1 MRKTVSGLYAITPGL
16 ADSTLLIGKVDAAL
30 RGGACVVQYRN
41 KAADEQLRHEQ
52 ALAIARLCRG
62 AGACFI
68 VNDSIKLARD
78 VAADGVHL
86 GKDDDGVD
94 AARALLG
101 PAKLIGVSCY
111 NQLWRARDA
120 VAQGADYVA
129 FGSFFPS
136 PTKPGTVTAS
146 RDLLRAAKKFP
157 LPIVAIGGIT
167 PENAAGLI
175 EAGADAV
182 AVVSAVFDAPD
193 VERAAR
199 RIAGLFAAH
208 SGSLNCNH
216 ENEKRDSFR

>member
-1 MRKTVSGLYAITPGL
+1 M
-16 ADSTLLIGKVDAAL
+16 
-30 RGGACVVQYRN
+30 
-41 KAADEQLRHEQ
+41 
-52 ALAIARLCRG
+52 
-62 AGACFI
+62 
-68 VNDSIKLARD
+68 
-78 VAADGVHL
+78 
-86 GKDDDGVD
+86 
-94 AARALLG
+94 
-101 PAKLIGVSCY
+101 SCY
-111 NQLWRARDA
+111 NQLLRARDA
-120 VAQGADYVA
+120 VAQGADYIA

-208 SGSLNCNH
+208 SES
-216 ENEKRDSFR
+216 

>member
-1 MRKTVSGLYAITPGL
+1 MRKTVSGLYAVTPEL
-16 ADSTLLIGKVDAAL
+16 ADSALLTNKVEAAL
-30 RGGACVVQYRN
+30 RGGARVVQYRN
-41 KAADEQLRHEQ
+41 KAADERLRHEQ
-52 ALAIARLCRG
+52 ALQIARLCRD

-68 VNDSIKLARD
+68 VNDSIELARE

-86 GKDDDGVD
+86 GKDDDGVG

-101 PAKLIGVSCY
+101 PGKLIGVSCY
-111 NQLWRARDA
+111 NQLGRARDA
-120 VAQGADYVA
+120 VAQGADYIA

-136 PTKPGTVTAS
+136 PTKAGAVTAS
-146 RDLLRAAKKFP
+146 RDLLRAAREFS

-167 PENAAGLI
+167 PDNAAGLI

-199 RIAGLFAAH
+199 RIAGLFAEH
-208 SGSLNCNH
+208 SES
-216 ENEKRDSFR
+216 

>member
-1 MRKTVSGLYAITPGL
+1 LTN
-16 ADSTLLIGKVDAAL
+16 KVEAAL
-30 RGGACVVQYRN
+30 RGGARVVQYRN
-41 KAADEQLRHEQ
+41 KAADERLRHEQ
-52 ALAIARLCRG
+52 ALQIARLCRG

-68 VNDSIKLARD
+68 VNDSIELARD

-86 GKDDDGVD
+86 GKGDDVG

-101 PAKLIGVSCY
+101 PGKLIGVSCY

-136 PTKPGTVTAS
+136 PTKPGAVTAS
-146 RDLLRAAKKFP
+146 RDLLRAAKEFS
-157 LPIVAIGGIT
+157 LPVVAIGGIT
-167 PENAAGLI
+167 PDNAAGLI

-199 RIAGLFAAH
+199 RIAGLFAEH
-208 SGSLNCNH
+208 SES
-216 ENEKRDSFR
+216 

>member
-16 ADSTLLIGKVDAAL
+16 ADSALLTGKVEAAL
-30 RGGACVVQYRN
+30 RGGARVVQYRN
-41 KAADEQLRHEQ
+41 KAADERLRHEQ
-52 ALAIARLCRG
+52 ALQIARLCRG

-68 VNDSIKLARD
+68 VNDSIELASA

-86 GKDDDGVD
+86 GKDDDGVG
-94 AARALLG
+94 AARVLLG
-101 PAKLIGVSCY
+101 PGKLIGVSCY

-136 PTKPGTVTAS
+136 PTKPGAVTAS
-146 RDLLRAAKKFP
+146 RDLLRAAKEFS

-167 PENAAGLI
+167 PDNASGLI

-193 VERAAR
+193 VERAAH
-199 RIAGLFAAH
+199 RIARLFAEH
-208 SGSLNCNH
+208 SES
-216 ENEKRDSFR
+216 

>member
-16 ADSTLLIGKVDAAL
+16 ADSARLTGEVEAAL
-30 RGGACVVQYRN
+30 HGGARVVQYRN
-41 KAADEQLRHEQ
+41 KAADERLRYEQ
-52 ALAIARLCRG
+52 ALQIARLCRG

-68 VNDSIKLARD
+68 VNDSIELASA

-86 GKDDDGVD
+86 GKDDVGVG

-101 PAKLIGVSCY
+101 PGKLIGVSCY

-120 VAQGADYVA
+120 VAQGADYIA
-129 FGSFFPS
+129 FGSFFAS
-136 PTKPGTVTAS
+136 PTKPGAVTAS
-146 RDLLRAAKKFP
+146 RDLLRAAKEFS

-167 PENAAGLI
+167 PDNAAGLI

-199 RIAGLFAAH
+199 RIAGLFAEH
-208 SGSLNCNH
+208 SKS
-216 ENEKRDSFR
+216 

>member
-1 MRKTVSGLYAITPGL
+1 MRKTVSGLYAVTPGL
-16 ADSTLLIGKVDAAL
+16 ADSALLTGKVEAAL
-30 RGGACVVQYRN
+30 RGGARVVQYRN
-41 KAADEQLRHEQ
+41 EAADGRLRYEQ
-52 ALAIARLCRG
+52 AVQIARLCRD

-68 VNDSIKLARD
+68 VNDSIELARE

-86 GKDDDGVD
+86 GKDDDGVG

-101 PAKLIGVSCY
+101 PGKLIGVSCY
-111 NQLWRARDA
+111 NQLGRARDA
-120 VAQGADYVA
+120 VAQGADYLA

-136 PTKPGTVTAS
+136 PTKPGAVTAS
-146 RDLLRAAKKFP
+146 RDLLRAAKEFS

-167 PENAAGLI
+167 PDNAAGLI

-199 RIAGLFAAH
+199 RIAGLFAEH
-208 SGSLNCNH
+208 SES
-216 ENEKRDSFR
+216 